1 MEENNLEPVQT
12 HSANTFERNSVAVQ
26 LLILGALFG
35 AFFLAAQLIAG
46 VILVVAYGMDV
57 LDLKSIVQSGKDL
70 NPIRFAQML
79 ATIIG
84 FGLPALAFSKLKTG
98 SWVRYSGIQNR
109 FPALLILLVPLLVI
123 SAYPMINLSYF
134 INQHAF
140 FANWMKSAQE
150 EYELLTNALMS
161 GTSVSIYLINL
172 FTIAIFPAIAEE
184 WFFRGTMQPLLR
196 ERTNM
201 HVAII
206 VTAVI
211 FSLIHFEFSGFLPRV
226 CLGLL
231 LGYIY
236 QISGSLWVSIWA
248 HLFNNGLEVTLRFL
262 KNTGRIDMEMGVPA
276 LPGVW
281 EALGFTAAFAVLGY
295 VFYFIS
301 RKKFDTFA

>member
-1 MEENNLEPVQT
+1 
-12 HSANTFERNSVAVQ
+12 
-26 LLILGALFG
+26 
-35 AFFLAAQLIAG
+35 LAG
-46 VILVVAYGMDV
+46 AYGMDI
-57 LDLKSIVQSGKDL
+57 LDLKNIVVSGTNL

-84 FGLPALAFSKLKTG
+84 FGLPALVFSKLKTG
-98 SWVRYSGIQNR
+98 SWIRYSGIQNR
-109 FPALLILLVPLLVI
+109 FPALLIILVPLLVI
-123 SAYPMINLSYF
+123 SAYPMINVSYF

-140 FANWMKSAQE
+140 FADWLKSAQE

-161 GTSVSIYLINL
+161 GTSISIFLINL

-184 WFFRGTMQPLLR
+184 WFFRGTVQPLLR

-201 HVAII
+201 HIAII

-226 CLGLL
+226 CLGIL

-236 QISGSLWVSIWA
+236 QLSGSLWVSIWA
-248 HLFNNGLEVTLRFL
+248 HLFNNGMEVTLRFL
-262 KNTGRIDMEMGVPA
+262 KNTGRIDMEMGEPA
-276 LPGVW
+276 LPGTW

-295 VFYFIS
+295 AFYFIS